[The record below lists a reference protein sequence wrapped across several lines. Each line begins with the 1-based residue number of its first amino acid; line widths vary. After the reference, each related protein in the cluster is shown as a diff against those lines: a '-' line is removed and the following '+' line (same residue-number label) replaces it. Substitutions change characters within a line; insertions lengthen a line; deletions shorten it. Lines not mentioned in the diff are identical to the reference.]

1 MSVADSN
8 FRLLIPRPI
17 AWAMWFIA
25 SIFYC
30 YQYVLRVMPS
40 VMMQDIVQQFNLDIA
55 TFGQFSGVY
64 YIGYALMHLPV
75 GIMLDRYGPKKV
87 MPICILITAIGLLP
101 IIFTEFWVYPMI
113 GRILIGMGS
122 SAAILGTFKIIRLA
136 FSEEKFTRMLS
147 FSVTIGL
154 IGAIYGGGPVN
165 YLCSVFG
172 YKVVTGI
179 FACVGVLL
187 SIITYMIVPNILP
200 QKNSILS
207 DIKEVFSN
215 QKVLVICCLAGLM
228 VGPLEGF
235 ADVWGS
241 EFLQRVYGF
250 DTTMAASIPSA
261 IFVGMCF
268 GAPILSMIAEKSNNY
283 IATIIGAG
291 GVMIVSFILLL
302 LGKLTI
308 SFMGIRFLAVGVIGF
323 IIILLRERKR

>member
-1 MSVADSN
+1 
-8 FRLLIPRPI
+8 
-17 AWAMWFIA
+17 
-25 SIFYC
+25 
-30 YQYVLRVMPS
+30 
-40 VMMQDIVQQFNLDIA
+40 MQDIVQQFNLDIA

-268 GAPILSMIAEKSNNY
+268 GAPIK
-283 IATIIGAG
+283 
-291 GVMIVSFILLL
+291 
-302 LGKLTI
+302 
-308 SFMGIRFLAVGVIGF
+308 
-323 IIILLRERKR
+323 